1 MLLYLQTYVECVGV
15 RGPRTSLSIIPVSAL
30 VASSLYIKTG
40 EYFTGLKI
48 FFSCSTQISMKFILL
63 INVKVP
69 SIVAF

>member
-15 RGPRTSLSIIPVSAL
+15 RDPRTSLSIIPVSVL

-48 FFSCSTQISMKFILL
+48 IKNFFHAQLS
-63 INVKVP
+63 
-69 SIVAF
+69 